1 MKEKTI
7 YIEDKTKTLGDGYA
21 PLHNNL
27 HRDNTSLII
36 EDTHPSFL
44 IIEDFNANQ
53 KQTQEE
59 DLSSNGKKIY
69 YAEEIFDDEDDIY
82 SSAMKDRLLQ
92 KERHRSLYE
101 IGGQLN
107 TTLATYGYDSNIG
120 LPLLGSMHFSRLIY
134 LPYREDQRK
143 LFKAL
148 CASLSTPAFI
158 TESSAGGQDDFLAY
172 NTVIYRAVEYAKNNK
187 NKPVFVYTE
196 NLLSKDV
203 YEYYHHF
210 YQYIDNPDGD
220 IYFTA
225 LGKSVY
231 VPHNLYFIFSMQP
244 GQVAFDI
251 PRRLFRYVSYLEFT
265 TKDVEPLEKKES
277 ITLSLEEI
285 RASLREAA
293 DNYGIKE
300 ELWKKFDGVIE
311 VINQA
316 NGFVL
321 QNKIARRLE
330 DYAICYFTSPLETI
344 EVMDVVL
351 ANNFIH
357 EAIITS
363 RPQIYLTDVD
373 VYKAIDNNFGPESLP
388 LTRKVIREYLDLFDK
403 GGKRLDV

>member
-1 MKEKTI
+1 MKDKTI
-7 YIEDKTKTLGDGYA
+7 IIEDKQKTFGDGYA
-21 PLHNNL
+21 PLQNNL
-27 HRDNTSLII
+27 HRDNTFLTI

-44 IIEDFNANQ
+44 IIEDFNALQQNDAN
-53 KQTQEE
+53 KEE
-59 DLSSNGKKIY
+59 ISKEKIY

-82 SSAMKDRLLQ
+82 SNAMKDRLLQ
-92 KERHRSLYE
+92 KEHHRTLFE
-101 IGGQLN
+101 IGGQINQALSS
-107 TTLATYGYDSNIG
+107 YGYDTNIG
-120 LPLLGSMHFSRLIY
+120 LSLIGSMQFSRLIY

-143 LFKAL
+143 FMKAV
-148 CASLSTPAFI
+148 CGALSVPAFF

-172 NTVIYRAVEYAKNNK
+172 SNVIYRAVEYAKNNK
-187 NKPVFVYTE
+187 NKPVFVYTD
-196 NLLSKDV
+196 NLLSRDV
-203 YEYYHHF
+203 FEYYRHF

-225 LGKSVY
+225 LGRSIY
-231 VPHNLYFIFSMQP
+231 IPHNLYFIFSMQDK
-244 GQVAFDI
+244 QVAYDI
-251 PRRLFRYVSYLEFT
+251 PRRLFRYVSFLDFN
-265 TKDVEPLEKKES
+265 TKVCEPLEKKET

-285 RASLREAA
+285 RASLREAS
-293 DNYGIKE
+293 DSYGIKE

-330 DYAICYFTSPLETI
+330 DYAICYFTSPNETI
-344 EVMDVVL
+344 EVMDIVL

-363 RPQIYLTDVD
+363 RPQLYLGEVD
-373 VYKAIDNNFGPESLP
+373 VYKAIDNNFGPDSLP

>member
-1 MKEKTI
+1 MKEKI
-7 YIEDKTKTLGDGYA
+7 IIIEDKPKAFGDGYA
-21 PLHNNL
+21 PLTKNL
-27 HRDNTSLII
+27 HRDNSSLII
-36 EDTHPSFL
+36 EDTHPQFL
-44 IIEDFNANQ
+44 IIEDFNALKDKEQ
-53 KQTQEE
+53 VEE
-59 DLSSNGKKIY
+59 NHNKAKVY

-82 SSAMKDRLLQ
+82 SNSMKDRLLQ
-92 KERHRSLYE
+92 KEHHRTIAE
-101 IGGQLN
+101 IGAQLN
-107 TTLATYGYDSNIG
+107 STLTQYGYDTNIG
-120 LPLLGSMHFSRLIY
+120 LPLIGSMHFSRLIY

-143 LFKAL
+143 FVKAL
-148 CASLSTPAFI
+148 SAALSTPAFI
-158 TESSAGGQDDFLAY
+158 TESSAGGQDDYLAY
-172 NTVIYRAVEYAKNNK
+172 SNVIYRAVEYAKNNK
-187 NKPVFVYTE
+187 NKPVFIYTD

-203 YEYYHHF
+203 FDYYRHF

-225 LGKSVY
+225 LGRSVY
-231 VPHNLYFIFSMQP
+231 IPHNIYFIFSMQE

-251 PRRLFRYVSYLEFT
+251 PRRLYRYVSYLNFN
-265 TKDVEPLEKKES
+265 TKIVEPLEKKES

-285 RASLREAA
+285 RASLREAS

-330 DYAICYFTSPLETI
+330 DYAICFFTSELDTS
-344 EVMDVVL
+344 EVMDLVL
-351 ANNFIH
+351 SNNFIH

-363 RPQIYLTDVD
+363 RPQLYLTDID
-373 VYKAIDNNFGPESLP
+373 LYKSIDNNFGPESLP

-403 GGKRLDV
+403 GGKRINV